1 VTARRALILL
11 AFAALSAG
19 CAHVEAWQKAELASP
34 QFQMRREGK
43 LQFFEDHALSTLE
56 QAEGANGKAGAGCGC
71 R

>member
-1 VTARRALILL
+1 MKRLLRLGALALL
-11 AFAALSAG
+11 ASG
-19 CAHVEAWQKAELASP
+19 CAGVEAWQKAELAQP
-34 QFQMRREGK
+34 QMQLRRDGR